1 MNIYDSVIAG
11 ATNGKYNSISSYF
24 TGQNN
29 INFEKSLDT
38 FKDLLDKA
46 EKADT
51 TGVISDAIKEAKESL
66 EGIEAMNKSDELA
79 TTFKKLEVQA
89 KKDEEMFKTFD
100 FMQLMTQLMYG
111 TNDESEK
118 SKLYQKMNELAA
130 SVKNKS

>member
-1 MNIYDSVIAG
+1 MNIYDSVIAE

-29 INFEKSLDT
+29 ANFEKSLDT

-79 TTFKKLEVQA
+79 TTFKKLEAQA

-118 SKLYQKMNELAA
+118 RKLYQKMNELAA
-130 SVKNKS
+130 SVKK

>member
-11 ATNGKYNSISSYF
+11 ATNGKYNSISSYL

-29 INFEKSLDT
+29 VNFEKSLDT

-46 EKADT
+46 EKTGT
-51 TGVISDAIKEAKESL
+51 TGAISDAIKEAKESL
-66 EGIEAMNKSDELA
+66 GSIEAMDKSDELA
-79 TTFKKLEVQA
+79 ATFKKLEAQA

-130 SVKNKS
+130 SVKK

>member
-1 MNIYDSVIAG
+1 MNIYDSVISRAS
-11 ATNGKYNSISSYF
+11 NGKYNSISSYL

-29 INFEKSLDT
+29 VNFEKSLDT

-51 TGVISDAIKEAKESL
+51 TGAISNAIKEAKESL
-66 EGIEAMNKSDELA
+66 GSIEAMNKSDELA
-79 TTFKKLEVQA
+79 TTFKKLEAQA
-89 KKDEEMFKTFD
+89 KKDEEMFKAFD
-100 FMQLMTQLMYG
+100 FIQLMTQLMYG

-130 SVKNKS
+130 SVKK

>member
-11 ATNGKYNSISSYF
+11 ATNGKYNSISSYL
-24 TGQNN
+24 TEQNN
-29 INFEKSLDT
+29 VNFEKSLDT

-46 EKADT
+46 EKTGT
-51 TGVISDAIKEAKESL
+51 TGAISDAIKEAKESL

-79 TTFKKLEVQA
+79 TTFKKLEAQA

-130 SVKNKS
+130 SVKK

>member
-11 ATNGKYNSISSYF
+11 ATNGKYNSISSYL

-66 EGIEAMNKSDELA
+66 GSIEAMDKSDELA
-79 TTFKKLEVQA
+79 TTFKKLEAQA
-89 KKDEEMFKTFD
+89 KKDEEMFKKFD
-100 FMQLMTQLMYG
+100 FIQLMTQLMYG

-130 SVKNKS
+130 SVKK

>member
-24 TGQNN
+24 TEQNN
-29 INFEKSLDT
+29 VNFEKSLDT

-51 TGVISDAIKEAKESL
+51 TGVISNAIKEAKESL

-79 TTFKKLEVQA
+79 TTFKKLEAQA

-100 FMQLMTQLMYG
+100 FMQLMIQLMYG

-130 SVKNKS
+130 SVKK

>member
-11 ATNGKYNSISSYF
+11 ASNGKYNSISSYL

-29 INFEKSLDT
+29 ANFEKSLDT
-38 FKDLLDKA
+38 FKDLLVKA

-66 EGIEAMNKSDELA
+66 EGIEAMDKSDELA
-79 TTFKKLEVQA
+79 TTFKKLEAQA

-130 SVKNKS
+130 SVKK

>member
-1 MNIYDSVIAG
+1 MNIYDSVI
-11 ATNGKYNSISSYF
+11 NSKGSIKGYL
-24 TGQNN
+24 QNN
-29 INFEKSLDT
+29 SNKSLDT

-51 TGVISDAIKEAKESL
+51 TGAISDAIKEAKESL

-79 TTFKKLEVQA
+79 TTFKKLEAQA

-118 SKLYQKMNELAA
+118 RKLYQKMNELAA
-130 SVKNKS
+130 SVKK

>member
-11 ATNGKYNSISSYF
+11 ATNGKYNSISSYL

-38 FKDLLDKA
+38 FKELLDKA

-79 TTFKKLEVQA
+79 ATFKKLEAQA

-130 SVKNKS
+130 SVKK

>member
-1 MNIYDSVIAG
+1 MNIYDSVI
-11 ATNGKYNSISSYF
+11 NGKGSIKGYL
-24 TGQNN
+24 QNN
-29 INFEKSLDT
+29 ANKSLDT

-66 EGIEAMNKSDELA
+66 EGIEAMDKSDELA
-79 TTFKKLEVQA
+79 TTFKKLKAQA

-130 SVKNKS
+130 SVKK

>member
-11 ATNGKYNSISSYF
+11 ASNGKGSIKGYL
-24 TGQNN
+24 QNN
-29 INFEKSLDT
+29 ANKSLDT

-51 TGVISDAIKEAKESL
+51 TGAISDAIKEAKESL
-66 EGIEAMNKSDELA
+66 GKVIDKSDELA
-79 TTFKKLEVQA
+79 TTFKKLEAQA
-89 KKDEEMFKTFD
+89 KKDEAMFKTFD

-118 SKLYQKMNELAA
+118 RKLYQKMNELAA
-130 SVKNKS
+130 SVKK

>member
-1 MNIYDSVIAG
+1 MNIYDSVI
-11 ATNGKYNSISSYF
+11 NGKVSIKGYL
-24 TGQNN
+24 QNN
-29 INFEKSLDT
+29 VNKSLDT

-79 TTFKKLEVQA
+79 TTFKKLEAQA

>member
-1 MNIYDSVIAG
+1 MNIYDSVIAR
-11 ATNGKYNSISSYF
+11 ATNGKYGSISDYF

-29 INFEKSLDT
+29 ANFEKSLDT

-79 TTFKKLEVQA
+79 TTFKKLESQA

-130 SVKNKS
+130 SVKK

>member
-1 MNIYDSVIAG
+1 MNIYDSVI
-11 ATNGKYNSISSYF
+11 NGKGSIKGYL
-24 TGQNN
+24 QNN
-29 INFEKSLDT
+29 VNKSLDT

-66 EGIEAMNKSDELA
+66 GSIEAMDKSDELA
-79 TTFKKLEVQA
+79 TTFKKLEAQA

-130 SVKNKS
+130 SVKK

>member
-11 ATNGKYNSISSYF
+11 ASNGKGSIKGYL
-24 TGQNN
+24 QNN
-29 INFEKSLDT
+29 ANKSLDT

-51 TGVISDAIKEAKESL
+51 TGVISDAIKEAKDSL

-79 TTFKKLEVQA
+79 TTFKKLEAQA

-118 SKLYQKMNELAA
+118 RKLYQKMNELAA
-130 SVKNKS
+130 SVKK

>member
-1 MNIYDSVIAG
+1 MNIYDSVIAR
-11 ATNGKYNSISSYF
+11 ASNGKYNSISSYF

-29 INFEKSLDT
+29 ANFEKNLDT

-79 TTFKKLEVQA
+79 TTFKKLEAQA

-130 SVKNKS
+130 SVKK

>member
-11 ATNGKYNSISSYF
+11 ATNGKYNSISSYLA
-24 TGQNN
+24 GQNN
-29 INFEKSLDT
+29 VNFEKSLDT

-66 EGIEAMNKSDELA
+66 GSIEAMNKSDELA

-130 SVKNKS
+130 SVKK

>member
-11 ATNGKYNSISSYF
+11 ASNGKGSIKGYL
-24 TGQNN
+24 QNN
-29 INFEKSLDT
+29 ANKGLDT

-46 EKADT
+46 EKTGT
-51 TGVISDAIKEAKESL
+51 TGAISGAIKEAKESL

-79 TTFKKLEVQA
+79 TTFKKLEAQA
-89 KKDEEMFKTFD
+89 KQDEEMFKTFD

-130 SVKNKS
+130 SVKK

>member
-11 ATNGKYNSISSYF
+11 ASNGKGSIKGYL
-24 TGQNN
+24 QNN
-29 INFEKSLDT
+29 ANKSLDT
-38 FKDLLDKA
+38 FKDLLNKA

-79 TTFKKLEVQA
+79 TTFKKLKAQA

-130 SVKNKS
+130 SVKK

>member
-1 MNIYDSVIAG
+1 MNIYDSVI
-11 ATNGKYNSISSYF
+11 NGKDSIKGYL
-24 TGQNN
+24 QNN
-29 INFEKSLDT
+29 ANKSLDT

-79 TTFKKLEVQA
+79 TTFKKLEAQA

-130 SVKNKS
+130 SVKK

>member
-29 INFEKSLDT
+29 ANFEKSLDT
-38 FKDLLDKA
+38 FKELLDKA

-79 TTFKKLEVQA
+79 TTFKKLEAQA

-130 SVKNKS
+130 SVKK

>member
-1 MNIYDSVIAG
+1 MNIYDSVI
-11 ATNGKYNSISSYF
+11 NGKGSIKGYL
-24 TGQNN
+24 QNN
-29 INFEKSLDT
+29 ANKSLDT

-66 EGIEAMNKSDELA
+66 GSIEAMNKSDELA
-79 TTFKKLEVQA
+79 TTFKKLEAQA
-89 KKDEEMFKTFD
+89 KKHEEMFKTFD

-130 SVKNKS
+130 SVKK

>member
-11 ATNGKYNSISSYF
+11 ASNGKGSIKGYL
-24 TGQNN
+24 QNN
-29 INFEKSLDT
+29 ANKSLDT

-79 TTFKKLEVQA
+79 TTFKKLEAQA

-118 SKLYQKMNELAA
+118 RKLYQKMNELAA
-130 SVKNKS
+130 SVKK

>member
-1 MNIYDSVIAG
+1 MNIYDLVIAR
-11 ATNGKYNSISSYF
+11 ASNGKYNSISSYF

-29 INFEKSLDT
+29 ANFEKSLDT

-79 TTFKKLEVQA
+79 TTFKKLEAQA

-130 SVKNKS
+130 SVKK

>member
-11 ATNGKYNSISSYF
+11 ASNGKGSINGYL
-24 TGQNN
+24 QNN
-29 INFEKSLDT
+29 ANKSLDT

-66 EGIEAMNKSDELA
+66 GSIEAMNKSDELA
-79 TTFKKLEVQA
+79 TTFKKLEAQA

-118 SKLYQKMNELAA
+118 RKLYQKMNELAA
-130 SVKNKS
+130 SVKK

>member
-11 ATNGKYNSISSYF
+11 ASNSKGSIKGYL
-24 TGQNN
+24 QNN
-29 INFEKSLDT
+29 ANKSLDT

-46 EKADT
+46 QKADT
-51 TGVISDAIKEAKESL
+51 TGVISDAIKEAKESP

-79 TTFKKLEVQA
+79 TTFKKLEAQA
-89 KKDEEMFKTFD
+89 KKDEEMFKTSD

-130 SVKNKS
+130 SVKK

>member
-1 MNIYDSVIAG
+1 MNIYDSVI
-11 ATNGKYNSISSYF
+11 NGKGSIKGYL
-24 TGQNN
+24 QNN
-29 INFEKSLDT
+29 VNKSLDT

-51 TGVISDAIKEAKESL
+51 TGAISDAIKEAKESL

-79 TTFKKLEVQA
+79 TTFKKLEAQA

-118 SKLYQKMNELAA
+118 RKLYQKINELAA
-130 SVKNKS
+130 KEKK

>member
-24 TGQNN
+24 TEQNN
-29 INFEKSLDT
+29 VNFEKSLDA

-66 EGIEAMNKSDELA
+66 GSIEAMNKSDELA
-79 TTFKKLEVQA
+79 TTFKKLEAQA

-130 SVKNKS
+130 SVKK

>member
-1 MNIYDSVIAG
+1 MNIYDSVIAR
-11 ATNGKYNSISSYF
+11 ASNGKYGSISDYF

-29 INFEKSLDT
+29 VNFEKSLDT

-79 TTFKKLEVQA
+79 TTFKKLKAQA

-130 SVKNKS
+130 SVKK

>member
-1 MNIYDSVIAG
+1 MNIYDSVIAE

-24 TGQNN
+24 KGQNN
-29 INFEKSLDT
+29 VNFEKSLDT

-79 TTFKKLEVQA
+79 TTFKKLEAQA

-130 SVKNKS
+130 SVKK

>member
-11 ATNGKYNSISSYF
+11 ATNGKYNSISDYF

-29 INFEKSLDT
+29 ANFEKSLDT

-79 TTFKKLEVQA
+79 TTFKKLEAQA

-130 SVKNKS
+130 SVKK

>member
-11 ATNGKYNSISSYF
+11 APNSKGSIKGYL
-24 TGQNN
+24 QNN
-29 INFEKSLDT
+29 VNKSLDT

-46 EKADT
+46 EKTGT
-51 TGVISDAIKEAKESL
+51 TGAISGAIKEAKESL

-79 TTFKKLEVQA
+79 ATFKKLEAQA

-118 SKLYQKMNELAA
+118 RKLYQKMNELAA
-130 SVKNKS
+130 SVKK

>member
-11 ATNGKYNSISSYF
+11 ASNGKGSIKGYL
-24 TGQNN
+24 QNN
-29 INFEKSLDT
+29 ANKSLDT

-46 EKADT
+46 EKTGT
-51 TGVISDAIKEAKESL
+51 TGAISDAIKEAKESL

-79 TTFKKLEVQA
+79 TTFKKLEAQA

-130 SVKNKS
+130 SVKK

>member
-1 MNIYDSVIAG
+1 MNIYDSVI
-11 ATNGKYNSISSYF
+11 NGKVSIKGYL
-24 TGQNN
+24 QNN
-29 INFEKSLDT
+29 VNKSLDT
-38 FKDLLDKA
+38 FKDLLNKA

-79 TTFKKLEVQA
+79 TTFKKLEAQA

-130 SVKNKS
+130 SVKK